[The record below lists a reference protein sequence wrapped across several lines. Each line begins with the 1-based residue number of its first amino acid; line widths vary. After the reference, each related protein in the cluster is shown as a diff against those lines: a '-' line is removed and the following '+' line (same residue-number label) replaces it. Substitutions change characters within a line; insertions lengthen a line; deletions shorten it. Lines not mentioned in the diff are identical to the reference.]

1 MKKNRSSNKNLCMIE
16 PRLINFTGHAFNY
29 ALSLKREV
37 EELGGEFCILVS
49 KDCDI
54 EIISELNGIPVFD
67 KNPSNNLF
75 KSLWKRFLLVP
86 IVFNYHLF
94 IGLRRFN
101 KITDTKWHYFMGTT
115 QYFDLF
121 AIFLFNLTNYAS
133 ERLFLTARMTNYRV
147 DLKRWSISIF
157 WYRLFFSFLFYQN
170 KIKKNIFII
179 TDSENLQSEY
189 QKITSFPINLL
200 PIPHTFQIASNKYD
214 SDKETSEIVV
224 VSLGPARIQKGFT
237 QTEKLVQKCCT
248 SKNEFKSKVSFHLQ
262 CSAIQDSE
270 TQLSLDKLK
279 SLNYENVFFY
289 ENELSETEYFDLL
302 EKSHI
307 VLVPYNRVSYY
318 AQTSGVFTEA
328 IAMKKIVI
336 VNRPTW
342 MSQQLDNFNIETT
355 CNTDDEKEFYSLF
368 KNICN
373 NFSHYQKLMEDMS
386 KKWNQF
392 HNQKN
397 FINSL
402 FKLIEN

>member
-1 MKKNRSSNKNLCMIE
+1 MNIRSSNKNLCMIE

-49 KDCDI
+49 KDCDK
-54 EIISELNGIPVFD
+54 EIILELNGIPVFD

-75 KSLWKRFLLVP
+75 KSIWKRFVIVP
-86 IVFNYHLF
+86 IIFNYHLF
-94 IGLRRFN
+94 CGLSRFR
-101 KITDTKWHYFMGTT
+101 KTTSTKWNYFMGTT

-121 AIFLFNLTNYAS
+121 AIFLFNLSHKVS
-133 ERLFLTARMTNYRV
+133 EKLFLTARMTNYRI
-147 DLKRWSISIF
+147 DLNRWSVSTF

-170 KIKKNIFII
+170 KIKNNIFII

-189 QKITSFPINLL
+189 QKITRFPINLL

-214 SDKETSEIVV
+214 SVKETSEIVV

-237 QTEKLVQKCCT
+237 QIEKLVQKCCT

-270 TQLSLDKLK
+270 TKESLDKLK
-279 SLNYENVFFY
+279 SQNYENVFLY
-289 ENELSETEYFDLL
+289 ENELSEAEYFNLL
-302 EKSHI
+302 AKSHI
-307 VLVPYNRVSYY
+307 VLLPYNKVSYY
-318 AQTSGVFTEA
+318 AQTSGVFTES
-328 IAMKKIVI
+328 IAMKKIVL

-342 MSQQLDNFNIETT
+342 MSQQLDKFNIDTS
-355 CNTDDEKEFYSLF
+355 CNTDDEKEFYVF
-368 KNICN
+368 FNNICN
-373 NFSHYQKLMEDMS
+373 YFTHYQKLMEEMS
-386 KKWNQF
+386 VKWNQF

-397 FINSL
+397 FINTL
-402 FKLIEN
+402 FKLEEK